1 MKDFEVIIKDKTGKE
16 LETEVQKLDTDK
28 NKVYIISLVTG
39 NVPKDAELKLA
50 SLIIEKL
57 GSFGVNNALVIPVKD
72 REHVIDIKEIK
83 LD

>member
-1 MKDFEVIIKDKTGKE
+1 MKDFEIIIKDKTGKE

-39 NVPKDAELKLA
+39 DIPKDT
-50 SLIIEKL
+50 SLSLVRLMVEKL
-57 GSFGVNNALVIPVKD
+57 SNFGVNNVLVIPVKD
-72 REHVIDIKEIK
+72 REHIIDIKEIE

>member
-1 MKDFEVIIKDKTGKE
+1 MKDFEIIIKDKTGKE

-28 NKVYIISLVTG
+28 NKAYIISLVTG
-39 NVPKDAELKLA
+39 DIPKETMFSLA

-57 GSFGVNNALVIPVKD
+57 GSFGVDNALVIPVKD
-72 REHVIDIKEIK
+72 KEHIIDVKEIK

>member
-39 NVPKDAELKLA
+39 DIPKDT
-50 SLIIEKL
+50 SLSLVRLMIEKL
-57 GSFGVNNALVIPVKD
+57 GGFGVNNVLVIPVKD
-72 REHVIDIKEIK
+72 REHIIDIKEIK

>member
-1 MKDFEVIIKDKTGKE
+1 MKDFEIIIKDKTGKE

-39 NVPKDAELKLA
+39 NAPKDAELKLA
-50 SLIIEKL
+50 RLIIEKL

>member
-1 MKDFEVIIKDKTGKE
+1 MKDFEIIIKDKTGKE

-39 NVPKDAELKLA
+39 NIPKDTTITLA
-50 SLIIEKL
+50 RLIIEKL